1 MSNKRWCVNIQQQDA
16 LRLDS
21 RNDSG
26 ENLKIG
32 PVMLRSGMRAI
43 WKTVASRASC
53 TLPNTWPTDEPSV
66 THKQHTKCPSLILL
80 LTRNETGKFITQ
92 PEMLELFRLVYII
105 PTTRKI
111 LFDFSSTWRICI
123 NQSILKLIISLYY
136 LGDGSVLLGL
146 CWNKSH
152 QRTRRMFDRLLLSFG
167 WLLLLLL
174 LLLRAQLGVKILV
187 GISGA

>member
-1 MSNKRWCVNIQQQDA
+1 MSNTRWCVNIQQQDA

-43 WKTVASRASC
+43 WKTVASR
-53 TLPNTWPTDEPSV
+53 V
-66 THKQHTKCPSLILL
+66 
-80 LTRNETGKFITQ
+80 
-92 PEMLELFRLVYII
+92 VYITEHVANRWAISHTNNTQNVPASSYYWLATRPASSLRNRKCKSYSAWCI
-105 PTTRKI
+105 PTTRKFFLI
-111 LFDFSSTWRICI
+111 FLPWRICI

-146 CWNKSH
+146 CGNKSH